1 MYHFSRNCVRTG
13 RGGGSL
19 GTIRVQTYTVRR
31 QTLVPTQTGVSECVR
46 MARGPKRN
54 KYSGRKSGT
63 AELATTGAA
72 TTIASYTRGR
82 PRIGYTARGVSNY
95 LEPSSGASI
104 NFGCISL
111 PPLSVSTSPQRPF
124 FPPFRL
130 SLSPRSSFSAGRTVY
145 RRDVGRF
152 SDAFMF
158 VFLVP
163 VRSPSRPLNA
173 CAPTRTR
180 QCSRTPERTHGHRY
194 IHNPAVPDVENGRS
208 RSVGSRVGN
217 NGPLLT
223 KGLPGQ

>member
-1 MYHFSRNCVRTG
+1 
-13 RGGGSL
+13 
-19 GTIRVQTYTVRR
+19 
-31 QTLVPTQTGVSECVR
+31 

-130 SLSPRSSFSAGRTVY
+130 SLSPLFFQCGENGVSTRCRQIQ
-145 RRDVGRF
+145 RRLHVCI
-152 SDAFMF
+152 
-158 VFLVP
+158 P
-163 VRSPSRPLNA
+163 
-173 CAPTRTR
+173 RTR
-180 QCSRTPERTHGHRY
+180 SLAFATTERMRAHTHTPVLAHARAYARTQ
-194 IHNPAVPDVENGRS
+194 IHTQPRGPGRGKRPFAKRWLS
-208 RSVGSRVGN
+208 CR
-217 NGPLLT
+217 
-223 KGLPGQ
+223 K